1 MEERKVRLLIFILGV
16 AESLFLSGDGMDDD
30 NDDEND
36 DDETDDALDNIGHQY
51 DHDGIHCSCSFH
63 ARHWS
68 SDINK
73 QRLQLQDLVQKRLH
87 ILFETKPSL
96 DLFNTL
102 QFISPNDEDET
113 VEWLFS
119 TLSEIAP
126 TTPETLVAALD
137 IYTEELMPFEISSLL
152 DSYSYLLRPRDAPA
166 LQSAVV
172 VLARS
177 DSVFWH
183 ARGIQI
189 IEKELYDC
197 ISAVHAAV
205 RSAFSRID
213 GVDEKR
219 TFSEILNLPP
229 GAPRQERIQ
238 QWADAITTT
247 SLSIH
252 PVAFAAMMMGFPMA
266 PNVEDGDNPE
276 LNAYL
281 DFSQSDP
288 DSEDLREEF
297 QPNIEDRFNGWYQLT
312 NTIKGGPGVLTR
324 AYHRA
329 VEIMPFLRAT
339 DAITEITTR

>member
-1 MEERKVRLLIFILGV
+1 
-16 AESLFLSGDGMDDD
+16 MDD
-30 NDDEND
+30 D
-36 DDETDDALDNIGHQY
+36 DDETDGSLDSIGQQY
-51 DHDGIHCSCSFH
+51 DHDGTHCSCPFH

-87 ILFETKPSL
+87 TLFETKPSL

-113 VEWLFS
+113 VEWLYS

-126 TTPETLVAALD
+126 TTPETMVAALD
-137 IYTEELMPFEISSLL
+137 IYTEEQMPSEISSLL
-152 DSYSYLLRPRDAPA
+152 DSHSYLLRPRDAPA

-172 VLARS
+172 VLACS
-177 DSVFWH
+177 DSVFWR

-213 GVDEKR
+213 GADEKR
-219 TFSEILNLPP
+219 TFSEILSLPLS
-229 GAPRQERIQ
+229 APRQERIQ

-252 PVAFAAMMMGFPMA
+252 PVAFAAMMMGFPMV
-266 PNVEDGDNPE
+266 PNVEEGDNPE

-281 DFSQSDP
+281 DLSQSDP
-288 DSEDLREEF
+288 DLEDLREEF
-297 QPNIEDRFNGWYQLT
+297 QPNIEDRFDGWYKLS

-324 AYHRA
+324 AYQRA
-329 VEIMPFLRAT
+329 VEVMPFLHAT
-339 DAITEITTR
+339 DAITEITNR